1 MLPTIT
7 SDLTKSQIK
16 NISQQFIEAI
26 SENGRIIETAELIAK
41 MEAFIKEIRSSKD
54 FIDMVR
60 DEVTKEGSKAKV
72 TVTGVKIELAETG
85 VKYDFSQCND
95 YDLNCLLEESE
106 RLEVQIKERKEFLAC
121 ATSFNFQVH
130 SRCHGQ
136 YSANVSMLAVDDTH
150 VSDAS
155 GKRSPQ

>member
-26 SENGRIIETAELIAK
+26 SDNGRIIETAELIAK

-54 FIDMVR
+54 FIEMVR

-106 RLEVQIKERKEFLAC
+106 RLEVQIKERKEFLKLLPKAGVDVVTNFGEVIRIYPPSKSS
-121 ATSFNFQVH
+121 TSNFKTTI
-130 SRCHGQ
+130 S
-136 YSANVSMLAVDDTH
+136 
-150 VSDAS
+150 
-155 GKRSPQ
+155 K

>member
-16 NISQQFIEAI
+16 NISHQFIEAI
-26 SENGRIIETAELIAK
+26 SDNGRIIETAELIAK

-54 FIDMVR
+54 FIEMVR

-106 RLEVQIKERKEFLAC
+106 RLEVQIKERKEFLKLLPKAGVDVVTNFGEVIRIYPPSKSS
-121 ATSFNFQVH
+121 TSNFKTTI
-130 SRCHGQ
+130 S
-136 YSANVSMLAVDDTH
+136 
-150 VSDAS
+150 
-155 GKRSPQ
+155 K

>member
-7 SDLTKSQIK
+7 SDLTKSQIR

-106 RLEVQIKERKEFLAC
+106 RLEVQIKERKEFLKLLPKAGVDVVTNFGEVLRIYPPSKSS
-121 ATSFNFQVH
+121 TSNFKTTI
-130 SRCHGQ
+130 S
-136 YSANVSMLAVDDTH
+136 
-150 VSDAS
+150 
-155 GKRSPQ
+155 K

>member
-1 MLPTIT
+1 
-7 SDLTKSQIK
+7 
-16 NISQQFIEAI
+16 
-26 SENGRIIETAELIAK
+26 

-106 RLEVQIKERKEFLAC
+106 RLEVQIKERKEFLKLLPKAGVDVVTNFGEVLRIYPPSKSS
-121 ATSFNFQVH
+121 TSNFKTTI
-130 SRCHGQ
+130 S
-136 YSANVSMLAVDDTH
+136 
-150 VSDAS
+150 
-155 GKRSPQ
+155 K

>member
-16 NISQQFIEAI
+16 NISQQFIDAI
-26 SENGRIIETAELIAK
+26 SDNGRIIETAELIAK

-54 FIDMVR
+54 FIEMVR
-60 DEVTKEGSKAKV
+60 NEVTKEGSKAKV

-106 RLEVQIKERKEFLAC
+106 RLEVQIKERKEFLKLLPKAGVDVVTNFGEVIRIYPPSKSS
-121 ATSFNFQVH
+121 TSNFKTTI
-130 SRCHGQ
+130 S
-136 YSANVSMLAVDDTH
+136 
-150 VSDAS
+150 
-155 GKRSPQ
+155 K

>member
-16 NISQQFIEAI
+16 NISNQFIEAI

-106 RLEVQIKERKEFLAC
+106 RLEVQIKERKEFLKLLPKAGVDVVTNFGEVLRIYPPSKSS
-121 ATSFNFQVH
+121 TSNFKTTI
-130 SRCHGQ
+130 S
-136 YSANVSMLAVDDTH
+136 
-150 VSDAS
+150 
-155 GKRSPQ
+155 K

>member
-16 NISQQFIEAI
+16 NISNQFIEAI

-54 FIDMVR
+54 FIEMVR

-106 RLEVQIKERKEFLAC
+106 RLEVKIKERKEFLKLIPKAGVDVVTNFGEVIRIYPPSKSS
-121 ATSFNFQVH
+121 TSNFKTTI
-130 SRCHGQ
+130 S
-136 YSANVSMLAVDDTH
+136 
-150 VSDAS
+150 
-155 GKRSPQ
+155 K

>member
-16 NISQQFIEAI
+16 NISNQFIEAI

-54 FIDMVR
+54 FIEMVR

-106 RLEVQIKERKEFLAC
+106 RLEVQIKERKEFLKLLPKAGVDVVTNFGEVIRIYPPSKSS
-121 ATSFNFQVH
+121 TSNFKTTI
-130 SRCHGQ
+130 S
-136 YSANVSMLAVDDTH
+136 
-150 VSDAS
+150 
-155 GKRSPQ
+155 K

>member
-16 NISQQFIEAI
+16 NISHQFIEAI

-54 FIDMVR
+54 FIEMVR

-106 RLEVQIKERKEFLAC
+106 RLEVQIKERKEFLKLLPKAGVDVVTNFGEVIRIYPPSKSS
-121 ATSFNFQVH
+121 TSNFKTTI
-130 SRCHGQ
+130 S
-136 YSANVSMLAVDDTH
+136 
-150 VSDAS
+150 
-155 GKRSPQ
+155 K

>member
-1 MLPTIT
+1 MLPSIT
-7 SDLTKSQIK
+7 SDLTKSQLK
-16 NISQQFIEAI
+16 EISKQFIEAI

-85 VKYDFSQCND
+85 IKYDFSQCND

-106 RLEVQIKERKEFLAC
+106 RLEVQIKERKEFLKLLPKAGIDVVTNFGEVLRIYPPSKSS
-121 ATSFNFQVH
+121 TSNFKTTI
-130 SRCHGQ
+130 S
-136 YSANVSMLAVDDTH
+136 
-150 VSDAS
+150 
-155 GKRSPQ
+155 K

>member
-1 MLPTIT
+1 MLPSIT
-7 SDLTKSQIK
+7 SDLTKSQLK
-16 NISQQFIEAI
+16 EISKQFIEAI

-85 VKYDFSQCND
+85 IKYDFSQCND

-106 RLEVQIKERKEFLAC
+106 RLEVQIKERKEFLKLLPKAGVDVVTNFGEVLRIYPPSKSS
-121 ATSFNFQVH
+121 TSNFKTTI
-130 SRCHGQ
+130 S
-136 YSANVSMLAVDDTH
+136 
-150 VSDAS
+150 
-155 GKRSPQ
+155 K

>member
-16 NISQQFIEAI
+16 NISYQFIEAI

-54 FIDMVR
+54 FIEMVR

-106 RLEVQIKERKEFLAC
+106 RLEVQIKERKEFLKLLPKAGVDVVTNFGEVIRIYPPSKSS
-121 ATSFNFQVH
+121 TSNFKTTI
-130 SRCHGQ
+130 S
-136 YSANVSMLAVDDTH
+136 
-150 VSDAS
+150 
-155 GKRSPQ
+155 K